1 MTEEN
6 TCTALEIAAMTGNAT
21 AFDLLSAHCED
32 ELNQKL
38 ARMVLLALGEKAPSE
53 EFKNLFASIP
63 LVEVTR
69 RQLSQNAI

>member
-1 MTEEN
+1 
-6 TCTALEIAAMTGNAT
+6 MTGNAT

-53 EFKNLFASIP
+53 EFKTLFASIP